1 MPSWEYRI
9 VAKQLNAD
17 KSPDEPPPPPPPEE
31 NNKKPKKKGGK
42 KPSAVKPDGK
52 SVAATEKMLPK
63 PKKMRFLLQKKSF
76 RRLLKLPAR
85 QNLKTNRAVFLKE
98 CVFKMAD
105 GNDF

>member
-1 MPSWEYRI
+1 MNLRRRLLRKKIIRSQKRKG
-9 VAKQLNAD
+9 V
-17 KSPDEPPPPPPPEE
+17 KSLQPLSLMANPLRQR
-31 NNKKPKKKGGK
+31 K
-42 KPSAVKPDGK
+42 
-52 SVAATEKMLPK
+52 KMLPK